1 MYISTWLIQVSI
13 LRKSVVM
20 TTSYCLFYSNSRC
33 KICLII
39 LSFYYL
45 FAVLFFLWVVT
56 ALHKNDVR
64 YVFTPVVC
72 RRAHVLFTLF
82 VDCLFGFCNKNVYI
96 YFRSHG
102 SQFASGITFLRYLYN
117 RKTRKSF
124 GASKQKVL
132 NWIANIG

>member
-1 MYISTWLIQVSI
+1 VSI

-45 FAVLFFLWVVT
+45 FAVLFFYGLWQFCIKT
-56 ALHKNDVR
+56 MFDTSL
-64 YVFTPVVC
+64 PQ
-72 RRAHVLFTLF
+72 LF
-82 VDCLFGFCNKNVYI
+82 VGGLMSY
-96 YFRSHG
+96 
-102 SQFASGITFLRYLYN
+102 LRYLLIASSVFATRTYISTLGLTTRSLPLESPSSGTYY